1 MPPSFET
8 MKTTTP
14 SNDEMYQALLDRDSQ
29 YEGIFIA
36 GVRTTGVFCRP
47 TCPARKP
54 KRENVEFFDTATQAL
69 ASGYRA
75 CKVCRPMK
83 SYQASPDWLLPLL
96 KHVETDPEKKWTDFE
111 LRQLGYSPSRIRRY
125 FKKTHLITFHA
136 YLRMSR
142 INNAFLKIKEGQTVT
157 QSAFEQGYDSL
168 SGFSETFKNLTGFS
182 PGIKGQLITINR
194 ISTPLG
200 PMMIGVTD
208 EGLCLLEF
216 TDRKML
222 ETQIER
228 LKRRL
233 NSEMITGKHKMID
246 LVSNQLAEYFDGS
259 RSSFTIPIVVPG
271 TEFQQR
277 VWNALMQI
285 PYGVTRSYKQ
295 QAGHLGD
302 VKAVRAVARANGEN
316 RISIIIPCHRI
327 IGSDGSIVGYG
338 GGIHRKQ
345 WLLKHE
351 FENQ

>member
-1 MPPSFET
+1 MITLPSF
-8 MKTTTP
+8 
-14 SNDEMYQALLDRDSQ
+14 DEMYQALLDKNSQ
-29 YEGIFIA
+29 YEGVFVV
-36 GVRTTGVFCRP
+36 GVKTTGIFCRP
-47 TCPARKP
+47 TCSARKP
-54 KRENVEFFDTATQAL
+54 KAENVEFFSHTKEAL
-69 ASGYRA
+69 TNGYRA

-83 SYQASPDWLLPLL
+83 EYQSAPEWLVPLL
-96 KHVETDPEKKWTDFE
+96 KEVEAEPERKWKDYE
-111 LRQLGYSPSRIRRY
+111 LTQMGFSPSRIRRY
-125 FKKTHLITFHA
+125 FNKTHGITFQA

-142 INNAFLKIKEGQTVT
+142 INGAFLKIKEGQTVT

-182 PGIKGQLITINR
+182 PGKQGQIVTINR
-194 ISTPLG
+194 IHTPLG

-222 ETQIER
+222 ETQLDV
-228 LKRRL
+228 LKKRMK
-233 NSEMITGKHKMID
+233 SELVTGKHPIID
-246 LVSNQLAEYFDGS
+246 QTEKQLEEYFEGKRKEFS
-259 RSSFTIPIVVPG
+259 IPLVVPG

-277 VWNALMQI
+277 VWDALNKI

-295 QAGHLGD
+295 QADVVGD

-338 GGIHRKQ
+338 GGVHRKQ

>member
-1 MPPSFET
+1 MIAALPSA
-8 MKTTTP
+8 
-14 SNDEMYQALLDRDSQ
+14 DEMYHALLERNSQ
-29 YEGIFIA
+29 YEGVFIA
-36 GVRTTGVFCRP
+36 GVKTTGIFCRP
-47 TCPARKP
+47 TCSARKP
-54 KRENVEFFDTATQAL
+54 KFENVEFFPSTKDAL

-83 SYQASPDWLLPLL
+83 TFQEAPEWLVPLL
-96 KHVETDPEKKWTDFE
+96 KEVEEEPDRRWRDFE
-111 LRQLGYSPSRIRRY
+111 LAELGFSPSRIRRY
-125 FKKTHLITFHA
+125 FNKTHGITFQT

-157 QSAFEQGYDSL
+157 RSAFEQGYESL

-182 PGIKGQLITINR
+182 PSEEGQIVTINR
-194 ISTPLG
+194 IETPLG
-200 PMMIGVTD
+200 PMMVGVTD

-222 ETQIER
+222 ETQ
-228 LKRRL
+228 LKTLKKRM
-233 NSEMITGKHKMID
+233 NVA
-246 LVSNQLAEYFDGS
+246 LVSGQHPMIELVSSQLQAYFDGK
-259 RSSFTIPIVVPG
+259 RKVFDIPLIIPG

-277 VWNALMQI
+277 VWEALQKI

-295 QAGHLGD
+295 QADTVGD

>member
-1 MPPSFET
+1 MIALPSF
-8 MKTTTP
+8 
-14 SNDEMYQALLDRDSQ
+14 DEMYQALLDKNSQ
-29 YEGIFIA
+29 YEGVFVV
-36 GVRTTGVFCRP
+36 GVKTTGIFCRP
-47 TCPARKP
+47 TCSARKP
-54 KRENVEFFDTATQAL
+54 KVENVEFFPHTKEAL
-69 ASGYRA
+69 ANGYRA

-83 SYQASPDWLLPLL
+83 TYQEAPDWLLPLL
-96 KHVETDPEKKWTDFE
+96 KEVETQPDKKWRDFE
-111 LRQLGYSPSRIRRY
+111 LSQRGFSPSRIRRY
-125 FKKTHLITFHA
+125 FNKTHGITFQA

-142 INNAFLKIKEGQTVT
+142 INEAFLKIKEGQTVT
-157 QSAFEQGYDSL
+157 KSAFEQGYDSL

-182 PGIKGQLITINR
+182 PGMQGQIVTINR
-194 ISTPLG
+194 IPTPLG

-222 ETQIER
+222 ETQLEV
-228 LKRRL
+228 LKKRMR
-233 NSEMITGKHKMID
+233 SELITGQHPMID
-246 LVSNQLAEYFDGS
+246 RVSKQLEEYFEGK
-259 RSSFTIPIVVPG
+259 RKEFEVPMVVPG

-277 VWNALMQI
+277 VWDALNKI

-295 QAGHLGD
+295 QADVVGD

>member
-1 MPPSFET
+1 MIPSV
-8 MKTTTP
+8 P
-14 SNDEMYQALLDRDSQ
+14 SVDEMYQALLDKNSQ
-29 YEGIFIA
+29 YEGVFIV
-36 GVRTTGVFCRP
+36 GVKTTGIFCRP
-47 TCPARKP
+47 TCTARKP
-54 KRENVEFFDTATQAL
+54 KPENVEFFPNTKDAL
-69 ASGYRA
+69 AHGYRA

-83 SYQASPDWLLPLL
+83 EYHAAPEWLVPLL
-96 KHVETDPEKKWTDFE
+96 KEVEEVPHKKWTDYE
-111 LRQLGYSPSRIRRY
+111 LSQMGYSPSRIRRY
-125 FKKTHLITFHA
+125 FKKTHGITFQA

-142 INNAFLKIKEGQTVT
+142 INGAFSKIKEGQSVT
-157 QSAFEQGYDSL
+157 ASAFEQGYDSL
-168 SGFSETFKNLTGFS
+168 SGFSETFKNMTGFS
-182 PGIKGQLITINR
+182 PGSQGQLITINR

-222 ETQIER
+222 ETQLST
-228 LKRRL
+228 LKKRTQ
-233 NSEMITGKHKMID
+233 SEMVTGRHPMIEK
-246 LVSNQLAEYFDGS
+246 VSDQLNEYFDGK
-259 RSSFTIPIVVPG
+259 RQKFDVPLVVPG
-271 TEFQQR
+271 TEFQQK
-277 VWNALMQI
+277 VWDALNQI

-295 QAGHLGD
+295 QADVVGD